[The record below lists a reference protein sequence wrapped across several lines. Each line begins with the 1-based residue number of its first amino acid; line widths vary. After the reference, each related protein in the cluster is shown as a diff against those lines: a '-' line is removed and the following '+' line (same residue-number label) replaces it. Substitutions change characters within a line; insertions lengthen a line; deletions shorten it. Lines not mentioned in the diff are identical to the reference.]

1 MIKYIC
7 GLISE
12 KLVDSRSFIV
22 DTIKLSDFIALCL
35 PQVTIL
41 IARYYVLF

>member
-7 GLISE
+7 ELISE

-22 DTIKLSDFIALCL
+22 DTIKLSDFSALCL